1 MKRANTGVLARWAS
15 CSFCRRP
22 SARVCTT
29 AGLREV
35 QGNTSSPTHGLM
47 AIRSRRWRSLLCRVC
62 PWRCCPRLMVLCHGC
77 CTWGLA
83 TPWPLGPALRG
94 RLSRCRCLGFSFS
107 IQLQAAGLVLSTCG
121 TVSRGTFSRHFPL
134 SCAGPSELGRRVSA
148 TRRWP
153 LPIWPVLWALEGP
166 CAQPA
171 SSTAAEVT
179 GQASPLPL
187 WATLVSSGEP
197 EEAAGCS
204 GQPPAPCLPG
214 SLVPCL
220 AGTHRSMSGTG
231 HPADGSTGL
240 PSTACGASSGSGSE
254 SALLSGLLLSS
265 LLELHRRLRGRRR
278 PRHRRRRFLAMI
290 FHLLRHW
297 EPVRWGSS
305 EAIFAQ

>member
-1 MKRANTGVLARWAS
+1 MRSGWPTTPEGRPRWPAGGSTLCLPPAWGTG
-15 CSFCRRP
+15 
-22 SARVCTT
+22 
-29 AGLREV
+29 GLL
-35 QGNTSSPTHGLM
+35 PT
-47 AIRSRRWRSLLCRVC
+47 
-62 PWRCCPRLMVLCHGC
+62 
-77 CTWGLA
+77 
-83 TPWPLGPALRG
+83 
-94 RLSRCRCLGFSFS
+94 
-107 IQLQAAGLVLSTCG
+107 
-121 TVSRGTFSRHFPL
+121 

-171 SSTAAEVT
+171 SSTAAEAT

-197 EEAAGCS
+197 EEAVGCS
-204 GQPPAPCLPG
+204 GQPPAPCPPG

-278 PRHRRRRFLAMI
+278 PRHRRRRFCGEKAHWRPLYLRACEEGRRQARLQGAGGARRPCQEHALLGACPPERTPGQVSPPSPLRRGAGARYQTTP
-290 FHLLRHW
+290 FSPQRLHL
-297 EPVRWGSS
+297 PPSS
-305 EAIFAQ
+305 RLPMTLTDPTGAGPSDFR